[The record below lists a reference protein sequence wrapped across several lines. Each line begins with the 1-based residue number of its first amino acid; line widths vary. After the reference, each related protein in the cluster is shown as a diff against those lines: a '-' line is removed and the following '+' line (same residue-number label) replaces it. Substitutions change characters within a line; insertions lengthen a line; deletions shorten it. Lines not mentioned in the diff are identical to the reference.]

1 MTKEQFEKITKW
13 QKETFQN
20 ATALSKLH
28 HLKEEIDELQS
39 DLERKA
45 FYRNLE
51 FADCFLLLFG
61 CAAADGF
68 TYEAICDSI
77 NQKMELNY
85 KRVWGKP
92 DENGVVKHVEIEG

>member
-1 MTKEQFEKITKW
+1 MNKEQFEKITKW
-13 QKETFQN
+13 QKETFPN

-28 HLKEEIDELQS
+28 HLKEEVNELQS

-45 FYRNLE
+45 FYRDME

-68 TYEAICDSI
+68 TYEAICHAIDK
-77 NQKMELNY
+77 KMEVNY
-85 KRVWGKP
+85 KRKWGTP
-92 DENGVVKHVEIEG
+92 DENGVVKHVEN

>member
-13 QKETFQN
+13 QKETFPN
-20 ATALSKLH
+20 ATAMSKLH
-28 HLKEEIDELQS
+28 HLKEEIEELQS
-39 DLERKA
+39 DLENKR

-77 NQKMELNY
+77 EQKMELNF
-85 KRVWGKP
+85 KRKWGTP
-92 DENGVVKHVEIEG
+92 DENGVVKHLKN